1 MPGPAYPAA
10 TGQEVVQ
17 LVPPL
22 PPVAVDGG
30 SAFTRHV
37 AVNAEPEADRDT
49 DEETMPKCPL
59 RVSASIHCYPRRR
72 ARSVPTRYDIGL
84 SHHSRALKSET
95 ARPDSGMP

>member
-1 MPGPAYPAA
+1 MTWADATPVDRLMSGPAYPAA

-37 AVNAEPEADRDT
+37 DTLLPAVEHVQ
-49 DEETMPKCPL
+49 C
-59 RVSASIHCYPRRR
+59 RR
-72 ARSVPTRYDIGL
+72 AATSDFHTIRVR
-84 SHHSRALKSET
+84 
-95 ARPDSGMP
+95 